1 MLNVHDSYVDAC
13 VAMTKLRLATC
24 PSRYLL
30 EYEDLKMLVQE
41 SLDCCEHFAMNAP
54 HAALATYDHVV
65 QDAVILLKRSYDK
78 ELKVIK
84 EEEIPW

>member
-1 MLNVHDSYVDAC
+1 MLNVHDAYVEAS

-30 EYEDLKMLVQE
+30 EYENLKMLVQE

-54 HAALATYDHVV
+54 HAALANYDHVV
-65 QDAVILLKRSYDK
+65 TDSVTLLKHSYDK
-78 ELKVIK
+78 ELKTIK